1 MDGGPLKLRI
11 VTPQRLVLEE
21 TAAMVTAEGALGQF
35 GVLPQHI
42 AFLTALEPG
51 ILTVKTAGGTEHR
64 IALKGG
70 FAEVRDDVVT
80 ILADEAV
87 AAGEIDAAA
96 ATAAI
101 ASAERALAEAPYG
114 HPEHDER
121 VRERR
126 WADVLAALAAV
137 H

>member
-51 ILTVKTAGGTEHR
+51 ILTVKAAGSERR
-64 IALKGG
+64 IAIKGG

-87 AAGEIDAAA
+87 AAGEIDAAGA
-96 ATAAI
+96 AAAI
-101 ASAERALAEAPYG
+101 ANAERALEEAPYG
-114 HPEHDER
+114 HSEHDER

>member
-42 AFLTALEPG
+42 PFLTALEPG
-51 ILTVKTAGGTEHR
+51 ILTVKGAGGERR
-64 IALKGG
+64 IAIKGG

-87 AAGEIDAAA
+87 AAGEIDAAGA
-96 ATAAI
+96 AAAI
-101 ASAERALAEAPYG
+101 ANAERALEEAPYG